1 MAFSKL
7 THWQWEA
14 TGIKEE
20 KFLQVGS
27 TRGSSENENEIVYIN
42 YLELWLKHRSFMH
55 VCSSPSA
62 LRIKTKVFAMAQRA
76 SLSCPG
82 SPFLPGPGTLI
93 DCGRLNPHS
102 GLCHR
107 LLLHHVPPLPAKLPL
122 SLARMAN
129 SYFSSSVQHSKASFT
144 KLILS

>member
-14 TGIKEE
+14 TGDGIKEE
-20 KFLQVGS
+20 RFLQVGS

-42 YLELWLKHRSFMH
+42 YLELWLEHRSFMH
-55 VCSSPSA
+55 VCSSSPSA
-62 LRIKTKVFAMAQRA
+62 LRIKTKA

-82 SPFLPGPGTLI
+82 SPFLPGPVTLI
-93 DCGRLNPHS
+93 GCGRLNPHS

-107 LLLHHVPPLPAKLPL
+107 LLLHHMPPLPAKLPL
-122 SLARMAN
+122 PLAHMAN
-129 SYFSSSVQHSKASFT
+129 SHFTSSVQHSKASFT
-144 KLILS
+144 KPILS